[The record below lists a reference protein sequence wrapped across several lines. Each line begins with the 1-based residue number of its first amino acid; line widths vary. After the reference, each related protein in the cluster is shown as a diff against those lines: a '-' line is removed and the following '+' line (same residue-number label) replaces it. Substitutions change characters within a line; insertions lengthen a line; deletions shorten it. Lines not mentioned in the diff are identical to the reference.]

1 LPRWSKAGGDE
12 PFAPAWDRGLL
23 RAEATAR
30 ILRYASRIV
39 VVKGEKHGSA
49 TSLLSLMKVGC
60 SQGDRIAVP

>member
-1 LPRWSKAGGDE
+1 M
-12 PFAPAWDRGLL
+12 
-23 RAEATAR
+23 
-30 ILRYASRIV
+30 RYASRIV